1 LLKYNAEDCYG
12 LEKLTGKLAQIK
24 DAAEILS
31 DVDFAHTPKAQTSE
45 VGQTVSN
52 QFETILKFAS
62 AKYEKRKISFRKGR
76 VDNEAKRGGVRP
88 SKISPKPTK
97 IIKVLQRIVCP
108 NCGYKPLQLT
118 EYKSMRLI
126 IDLILTRYGVK
137 KTITKYVGLQEECH
151 KCKKK
156 FIPPKLLEFQKNQF
170 YGHGFK
176 SWIIYQRVA
185 LRLPFGSIVESV
197 KEQFN
202 EQISS
207 TRISYFMK
215 NFANYYRETEQILI
229 HADET
234 TFNIQGANWYV
245 WIFTNGKH
253 VIFKLTKTREAD
265 IAHKLLAN
273 YSGIL
278 ISDFYAGYDSIP
290 CKQQKCWVHLIRH
303 LNGDL
308 KENPFDIEYE
318 YFIVKVRDL
327 INPIMEDVQQYGLK
341 KYHLHKFK
349 VKVDTFYDHN
359 IINKKYKSELVL
371 KYQEHFLRYR
381 ESLFTFLEQDGIP
394 WHNNTAENAIRHL
407 AVQRDISKSSFH
419 EMPTHNYLVLLS
431 IRQTCRFQGKS
442 FFKFLFSGQTDLDNF
457 GSRKR

>member
-1 LLKYNAEDCYG
+1 LCYG
-12 LEKLTGKLAQIK
+12 YKVS
-24 DAAEILS
+24 ILS
-31 DVDFAHTPKAQTSE
+31 
-45 VGQTVSN
+45 
-52 QFETILKFAS
+52 
-62 AKYEKRKISFRKGR
+62 
-76 VDNEAKRGGVRP
+76 
-88 SKISPKPTK
+88 
-97 IIKVLQRIVCP
+97 
-108 NCGYKPLQLT
+108 
-118 EYKSMRLI
+118 
-126 IDLILTRYGVK
+126 DLILTRYGVK
-137 KTITKYVGLQEECH
+137 KTVTKYVGFQEECH

-185 LRLPFGSIVESV
+185 LRLPFGSIVELV

-202 EQISS
+202 EKISS
-207 TRISYFMK
+207 TRIPYFMK
-215 NFANYYRETEQILI
+215 NLADYYTETEQSLIKRLLEGPFI

-234 TFNIQGANWYV
+234 TFNIQGVTWYV
-245 WIFTNGKH
+245 WIFTDGKH
-253 VIFKLTKTREAD
+253 VIFKLTETREDD

-290 CKQQKCWVHLIRH
+290 CRQQKCLVHLVRN
-303 LNGDL
+303 LNNDL
-308 KENPFDIEYE
+308 KENQFDIEYE

-327 INPIMEDVQQYGLK
+327 INPIMEDVQKYGLK
-341 KYHLHKFK
+341 KHHLHKFK
-349 VKVDTFYDHN
+349 TKIDMFYEHT
-359 IINKKYKSELVL
+359 ILNKKYKSELVL

-407 AVQRDISKSSFH
+407 AVQRDISKSFFH

-442 FFKFLFSGQTDLDNF
+442 FFKFLFSGKTDLDNF
-457 GSRKR
+457 GSRKRQR